1 MKMFGI
7 TILKIC
13 FLLRTGYQSKK
24 CQGILS
30 LSIYLLSIYQQ
41 LMYQHFQQFSKFF
54 FPIDSFICCLW
65 HADILSRRKTEQ
77 KLLPHNLRYFPS
89 MESYFDRQLHQVDL
103 TLYAQNNRKFLLN
116 GSKIHC
122 GFKLVYFTI
131 CHK

>member
-1 MKMFGI
+1 MKIFRI

-13 FLLRTGYQSKK
+13 ILFGTSYQSKQ
-24 CQGILS
+24 CQRILS
-30 LSIYLLSIYQQ
+30 LPIYLLSIYQQ
-41 LMYQHFQQFSKFF
+41 LMYQHCLVVQEVF

-65 HADILSRRKTEQ
+65 HADILLRRKTEQ

-89 MESYFDRQLHQVDL
+89 MESYFDKQLHQVDL

-122 GFKLVYFTI
+122 GFKLVYLTI
-131 CHK
+131 FHK